1 MMSRGL
7 FFAFPLILFL
17 GLGGVFLS
25 QLRSGKQASEIESVL
40 VGQIVPPVSLPGV
53 GGRGGA
59 AFDAAGLKTGT
70 PSVVNFWA
78 TWCAPCKI
86 EHPQLLALKARG
98 VVVHGVLYRDKA
110 AAASDYLAEMGD
122 PFTMLGDDAKGLTG
136 IEFGITGVP
145 ETFVVDGQGKV
156 VLRFQ
161 GPLDEESVK
170 RQILPA
176 LNIAP

>member
-1 MMSRGL
+1 MNRTIL
-7 FFAFPLILFL
+7 FGFPLVLFL
-17 GLGGVFLS
+17 GLGAVFLS

-40 VGQIVPPVSLPGV
+40 VGQEVPPVVLPAV
-53 GGRGGA
+53 AGRAGA
-59 AFDAAGLKTGT
+59 GFDAAGLKTGQ

-86 EHPQLLALKARG
+86 EHPHLLALKARG
-98 VVVHGVLYRDKA
+98 VTVHGVLYRDKA
-110 AAASDYLAEMGD
+110 AAATDYLQEMGD

-145 ETFVVDGQGKV
+145 ETFVVDGHGKV

-161 GPLDEESVK
+161 GPLDEDSVK

>member
-1 MMSRGL
+1 
-7 FFAFPLILFL
+7 
-17 GLGGVFLS
+17 VT
-25 QLRSGKQASEIESVL
+25 
-40 VGQIVPPVSLPGV
+40 LPAV
-53 GGRGGA
+53 AGRQGA
-59 AFDAAGLKTGT
+59 GFDAAALKSGT

-98 VVVHGVLYRDKA
+98 VAVHGVLYRDKA
-110 AAASDYLAEMGD
+110 DAAVAYLKEMGD
-122 PFTMLGDDAKGLTG
+122 PFSMLGDDAKGLTG

-161 GPLDEESVK
+161 GPLDDASVK